1 MIPTDTPAGSYVLH
15 TMNDGTETPG
25 HTLDIPSQIGGM
37 WGVPALL
44 DNGKR
49 LAHCALDRF
58 QPAQLTLG
66 I

>member
-1 MIPTDTPAGSYVLH
+1 VIPADTPAGSYVLH

-25 HTLDIPSQIGGM
+25 HTLGLPSQIAGR
-37 WGVPALL
+37 WGVPVLL
-44 DNGKR
+44 DNGMR
-49 LAHCALDRF
+49 LVHCNLERF

>member
-1 MIPTDTPAGSYVLH
+1 
-15 TMNDGTETPG
+15 MNDGTETPG
-25 HTLDIPSQIGGM
+25 HTLDVPTQIGGM

-44 DNGKR
+44 DNGMR